1 MTLGH
6 DQFPYQVDHPVAARS
21 NVETSGSRRD
31 GDILDVLEPSV
42 LAVVQRWEVELRWVD
57 ARKVHRRSQGR
68 CAGRVHPT
76 GEGPDQR
83 EFPGVAARLVGELR
97 AASPLAA

>member
-1 MTLGH
+1 MSR
-6 DQFPYQVDHPVAARS
+6 PPVH
-21 NVETSGSRRD
+21 EGT

-57 ARKVHRRSQGR
+57 ARKVHPRSQGR

-97 AASPLAA
+97 AASPLAASPVDDVKRDFIKPEVT